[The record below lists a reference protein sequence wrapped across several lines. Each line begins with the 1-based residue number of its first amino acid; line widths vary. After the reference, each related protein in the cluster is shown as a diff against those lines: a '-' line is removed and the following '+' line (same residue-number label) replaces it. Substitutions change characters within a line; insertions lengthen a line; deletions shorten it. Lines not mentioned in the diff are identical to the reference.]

1 MRTPKIDMST
11 LAMLTESVDSA
22 LENLRGY
29 AHVKDLRAT
38 LVIDDVE
45 VEVTVPEYGE
55 PSIVITIEVDDD
67 TEEGA
72 PQP

>member
-1 MRTPKIDMST
+1 MKTPKIDMST

-29 AHVKDLRAT
+29 AHVKDFHTT

-45 VEVTVPEYGE
+45 IEVTVPEYGE
-55 PSIVITIEVDDD
+55 PSIVINIEIEDEED
-67 TEEGA
+67 TE
-72 PQP
+72 